1 MESNMT
7 IYILPAA
14 IALMIKLAVLYVS
27 RNSSRSGSKD
37 SKVQSSLFF
46 TMVLVFACHN
56 VAEILGF
63 LEYFNGERLTQVLR
77 WYYVMTV
84 LAMAAML
91 LYAGQVGKI
100 HQKSKAL
107 RYVVVSVALA
117 LSLLIVVTDSI
128 VAGSH
133 SLGYVMTAVQGNYYW
148 MFQASALLS
157 FAAITWLL
165 VSGYRKT
172 NDHLIEI
179 QCSYTLLALS
189 PILIASVLILFLMAI
204 GVNVNAAALLPIAT
218 TAFLVITLKSES
230 QHKLTDIR
238 RHIPRSLERQTGRH
252 IMEIFSRYAQDQ
264 VNYRDSLAEIEKL
277 LVMHKHR
284 KNDGNVSTTA
294 ANMDIPRSSLYSI
307 FRRLEIEHNDKR

>member
-14 IALMIKLAVLYVS
+14 IALMVKLAVLYVS
-27 RNSSRSGSKD
+27 GNGSRSGSRD
-37 SKVQSSLFF
+37 SKFQSSLFF

-91 LYAGQVGKI
+91 LYAAQVGKI
-100 HQKSKAL
+100 HQKSKVL
-107 RYVVVSVALA
+107 RYVVVSSALA
-117 LSLLIVVTDSI
+117 LSLLIVVTDSV

-189 PILIASVLILFLMAI
+189 PILIASVVIMFLMAI

-238 RHIPRSLERQTGRH
+238 RHIPGSLERQTGRH
-252 IMEIFSRYAQDQ
+252 IMDIFSRYAQDQ
-264 VNYRDSLAEIEKL
+264 VNYRDSLSEIEKL